1 MNNNGELLISQS
13 QQFATCTVIA
23 DGDDPERSRDAVNEI
38 LATLGVAQADLID
51 ASYFELLAKT

>member
-1 MNNNGELLISQS
+1 M
-13 QQFATCTVIA
+13 IA

-38 LATLGVAQADLID
+38 LATLGVARADLID